1 MGGLGDAGSHAVAA
15 NPGLPHVVGEPGTI
29 IGGMDDEVYAL
40 LTRLIALAPDGDAG
54 VNALVRSTCA
64 AALFIAPADRG
75 GRTGRRSDARR
86 VRRAVRRR
94 RLDDRRRAAGNV

>member
-64 AALFIAPADRG
+64 AAWSLPPLIAEGEPADDPMLAAFAEQFAVDVSMIG
-75 GRTGRRSDARR
+75 DEQ
-86 VRRAVRRR
+86 RA
-94 RLDDRRRAAGNV
+94 